1 MIIHRVIYRSTATRV
16 LGDNELGRLAEQA
29 RIHNFSYGVT
39 GVLFHAEGHFLQ
51 MLEGEPEAVAM
62 LYGHIY
68 HDPRHT
74 SLKTLYDAPVAQRL
88 SSGWSLGYGTVK
100 LAAFNRLTDFLDARR
115 QAALLPDAYNKKE
128 FAPDLLR
135 KFVADEHILIRR

>member
-1 MIIHRVIYRSTATRV
+1 MVIHRVIYRSIATRL

-51 MLEGEPEAVAM
+51 MLEGEPEAVAT
-62 LYGHIY
+62 LYGYIF

-74 SLKTLYDAPVAQRL
+74 SLETLYDAPVAQRL
-88 SSGWSLGYGTVK
+88 SSGWSLGFGTVEI
-100 LAAFNRLTDFLDARR
+100 AAFNRLTAFLDPRYPPV
-115 QAALLPDAYNKKE
+115 LLPDACDNQE
-128 FAPDLLR
+128 FTPDLLR